1 MGGWSGR
8 RSPTDGRSRGRPHA
22 SGPGA
27 ATSAA
32 GTAPSGPGE
41 SERASGGGGTMRP
54 AENTKDILVIYE
66 QEAEEWALYLKSLFG
81 HIVNEGG
88 ILLYNLE
95 TLSFKHQELFSLPS
109 YKCKLLILSC
119 GLLNCLNRKRSYFL
133 EQVLKPPDNV
143 VILLCGVENSEIL
156 YQILTLDGGSKEIS
170 TDQEPEEYLSVVTG
184 IIQPDKPQNENPGD
198 SLSYIY
204 EAVLADDHQTSSDVN
219 LSDVREASEK
229 TDLCFKTEVLSETL
243 EANEQSILVLPGRIS
258 CENPGEIFILLKDE
272 VDDETLEI
280 EFIADN
286 QRIRTQPASWNKK
299 VKYMKALDFPAG
311 PVYVN
316 IYCGGV
322 IKTTAQIE
330 YYTALEEIEHI
341 FKKVADPI
349 AFTCQAFKFSSVEK
363 LDNVLTL
370 LLKSKIS
377 TYEFSPFQS
386 EEQHHQQANSH
397 LEEFPTL
404 LHCAARFGLKNLATF
419 LLNCPEATQ
428 ACKITNKYG
437 DDPSSIAEKHGHRE
451 LRKLLQE
458 LSINTADDFTNC
470 EEEAEDDDTYV
481 LMLGSETQPAM
492 TLKAKQNPGDQYG
505 VGSRCQREAEVD
517 EEKKDDVED
526 SREET
531 EHEGQ
536 EEEDLY
542 SFHNYADNLYASI
555 PDNLQENRRDCF
567 FCKRPPPPPPRNLPG
582 ILRQDNLSQE
592 RNFLEDRSERER
604 GDGLI
609 TARYREDQDT
619 CEGDSEEEHP
629 YTSVK
634 TDESLYDFVLA
645 EEEKKRNERRSFIIN
660 RPPAPAPRPM
670 CSPVRE
676 ENTPYIVQVF
686 QQKATRAPSDNDRI
700 YCDARKPEKE
710 GQEGS
715 AVHSFQP
722 HKDSSVGS
730 NSSLP
735 AAHRGHADTV
745 TDSTVKY
752 NIPAEQEELIHLQE
766 QVKEGAIS
774 VDEALDR
781 FKQWQNEKQR
791 LQSTQQEKVY
801 HLRDTTIGNRLEKEN
816 LNVPKESRPESIH
829 FRDFLF
835 HMPFNKA
842 SPARNPTDKEQM
854 PN

>member
-1 MGGWSGR
+1 MAAVSWPGGSG
-8 RSPTDGRSRGRPHA
+8 
-22 SGPGA
+22 GA
-27 ATSAA
+27 AARLKLCT
-32 GTAPSGPGE
+32 
-41 SERASGGGGTMRP
+41 
-54 AENTKDILVIYE
+54 ENTKDILVIYE

-95 TLSFKHQELFSLPS
+95 TSSFKHQELLSLPC

-119 GLLNCLNRKRSYFL
+119 GLLNCLDRKRSYFL

-156 YQILTLDGGSKEIS
+156 HEIISLDGGSKEIS
-170 TDQEPEEYLSVVTG
+170 TDHEPEEYLSVVTG
-184 IIQPDKPQNENPGD
+184 IIQPGEPQNENPGD
-198 SLSYIY
+198 SLSYMY
-204 EAVLADDHQTSSDVN
+204 EVVLADDHQASSDVN
-219 LSDVREASEK
+219 LSDVRGASGK
-229 TDLCFKTEVLSETL
+229 TDLSFKTEVLSEAL
-243 EANEQSILVLPGRIS
+243 DINKQSILVLPGRIS

-272 VDDETLEI
+272 IDDETLEI

-286 QRIRTQPASWNKK
+286 QQIRTQPASWNKK

-316 IYCGGV
+316 VYCGGV

-349 AFTCQAFKFSSVEK
+349 AFTCQTFKFSSVEK
-363 LDNVLTL
+363 LDNILTL

-377 TYEFSPFQS
+377 AYEFSPFQN
-386 EEQHHQQANSH
+386 EEHHQQGNSH
-397 LEEFPTL
+397 LEELPTL

-419 LLNCPEATQ
+419 LLNCPEATR

-437 DDPSSIAEKHGHRE
+437 DDPASIAEKHGHRE
-451 LRKLLQE
+451 LRKLIKE
-458 LSINTADDFTNC
+458 LSINTADDFINC
-470 EEEAEDDDTYV
+470 KEEAEDDDTYE

-492 TLKAKQNPGDQYG
+492 TLKTKQNPGDQYG
-505 VGSRCQREAEVD
+505 IGSRCQQEAEVD
-517 EEKKDDVED
+517 EEEKDYVED

-531 EHEGQ
+531 EHEDQ
-536 EEEDLY
+536 EEEDSY
-542 SFHNYADNLYASI
+542 SFHNSPDNLYASI
-555 PDNLQENRRDCF
+555 PDDLKENRRDFF
-567 FCKRPPPPPPRNLPG
+567 FCKWPPPPPPRNLPG
-582 ILRQDNLSQE
+582 ILRQDDLRNLSQE
-592 RNFLEDRSERER
+592 RNLVEDRSERER

-609 TARYREDQDT
+609 TACYREDQDT
-619 CEGDSEEEHP
+619 CEGDSEEEHL
-629 YTSVK
+629 YTLAK
-634 TDESLYDFVLA
+634 LDESVYDFVLA
-645 EEEKKRNERRSFIIN
+645 EEEEKRKERRSFIMN
-660 RPPAPAPRPM
+660 RPPAPAPRPL
-670 CSPVRE
+670 CSPIRE

-686 QQKATRAPSDNDRI
+686 QQKATQVPSDNDRT
-700 YCDARKPEKE
+700 YCDARKP
-710 GQEGS
+710 GT
-715 AVHSFQP
+715 V
-722 HKDSSVGS
+722 
-730 NSSLP
+730 
-735 AAHRGHADTV
+735 AAHRGHTDTV
-745 TDSTVKY
+745 TDSTVKH
-752 NIPAEQEELIHLQE
+752 NIPAEQKELIHLQE
-766 QVKEGAIS
+766 QVKKGAIS

-791 LQSTQQEKVY
+791 LQFAQKEKVH

-835 HMPFNKA
+835 HVPFNKA
-842 SPARNPTDKEQM
+842 SPTRNPTGKEQM

>member
-1 MGGWSGR
+1 MESKVAEEKATEGR
-8 RSPTDGRSRGRPHA
+8 RKSK
-22 SGPGA
+22 
-27 ATSAA
+27 
-32 GTAPSGPGE
+32 E
-41 SERASGGGGTMRP
+41 
-54 AENTKDILVIYE
+54 ENTKDILVIYE

-81 HIVNEGG
+81 HIVNKGG

-95 TLSFKHQELFSLPS
+95 TSSFKHQELFSLPF

-156 YQILTLDGGSKEIS
+156 YETLTLDGGSKEIS

-184 IIQPDKPQNENPGD
+184 IIQPD
-198 SLSYIY
+198 
-204 EAVLADDHQTSSDVN
+204 HQASSNVN
-219 LSDVREASEK
+219 LSDVRGASEK
-229 TDLCFKTEVLSETL
+229 TDLSFKTEILSETL
-243 EANEQSILVLPGRIS
+243 GTNEQSILVLPGRIS

-272 VDDETLEI
+272 IDDETLEI

-299 VKYMKALDFPAG
+299 VKYLTALDFPAG

-316 IYCGGV
+316 VYCGGV
-322 IKTTAQIE
+322 IRTTAQIE

-386 EEQHHQQANSH
+386 EEEHHQQTNSH
-397 LEEFPTL
+397 FEEFPTL

-419 LLNCPEATQ
+419 LLNCPEATW

-437 DDPSSIAEKHGHRE
+437 DDPASIAEKHGHRE
-451 LRKLLQE
+451 LRKLIEE
-458 LSINTADDFTNC
+458 LSINTADNFTNC

-481 LMLGSETQPAM
+481 LMLGSGTQPAV

-505 VGSRCQREAEVD
+505 IGSRWPQEAEVD
-517 EEKKDDVED
+517 EEKKDHVED
-526 SREET
+526 SREDT
-531 EHEGQ
+531 EHEDR
-536 EEEDLY
+536 EEEDSY
-542 SFHNYADNLYASI
+542 GFHNSPDNLYASI
-555 PDNLQENRRDCF
+555 PDDLKENRRDWF
-567 FCKRPPPPPPRNLPG
+567 FCKRPPSHPPRNLLG
-582 ILRQDNLSQE
+582 ILRQDNLHNLSQE
-592 RNFLEDRSERER
+592 RNFVEDRSERER
-604 GDGLI
+604 GGGLI
-609 TARYREDQDT
+609 TACYREDQDP
-619 CEGDSEEEHP
+619 CEGDGEEEHP
-629 YTSVK
+629 YTCVK
-634 TDESLYDFVLA
+634 LDESLYDFIVA
-645 EEEKKRNERRSFIIN
+645 EEEKRKECRSFIVN

-670 CSPVRE
+670 CLPVRE

-686 QQKATRAPSDNDRI
+686 QQKATRVPSDNDRT
-700 YCDARKPEKE
+700 YCDARKP
-710 GQEGS
+710 
-715 AVHSFQP
+715 AR
-722 HKDSSVGS
+722 
-730 NSSLP
+730 
-735 AAHRGHADTV
+735 RGHTDTV
-745 TDSTVKY
+745 TDSTVKH

-766 QVKEGAIS
+766 QVKKGAIS
-774 VDEALDR
+774 VDEALER

-791 LQSTQQEKVY
+791 LRSTQQEKVH
-801 HLRDTTIGNRLEKEN
+801 HLREATIGSRLEKEN

-835 HMPFNKA
+835 QMPFNKA
-842 SPARNPTDKEQM
+842 SPTRNPTDKEQIS
-854 PN
+854 N

>member
-1 MGGWSGR
+1 FFSL
-8 RSPTDGRSRGRPHA
+8 
-22 SGPGA
+22 
-27 ATSAA
+27 
-32 GTAPSGPGE
+32 
-41 SERASGGGGTMRP
+41 
-54 AENTKDILVIYE
+54 ENTKDILVIYE
-66 QEAEEWALYLKSLFG
+66 QEAEEWAQYLKSLFG

-95 TLSFKHQELFSLPS
+95 TSSFKHQELFSLPC

-156 YQILTLDGGSKEIS
+156 YEILTLDGGSKEIS

-184 IIQPDKPQNENPGD
+184 IIQ
-198 SLSYIY
+198 
-204 EAVLADDHQTSSDVN
+204 ADQQTSSDVN
-219 LSDVREASEK
+219 LADVRRASEK
-229 TDLCFKTEVLSETL
+229 TDLSFKAKVLSETL
-243 EANEQSILVLPGRIS
+243 ETNKQSILVLPGRIS

-272 VDDETLEI
+272 IDDETLEI

-286 QRIRTQPASWNKK
+286 QRIRTQPASWNKM

-316 IYCGGV
+316 VYCGGV

-363 LDNVLTL
+363 LDSVLTS

-377 TYEFSPFQS
+377 TYKFSPFQS
-386 EEQHHQQANSH
+386 EEEYHQQASDH

-419 LLNCPEATQ
+419 LLNCPEATW

-437 DDPSSIAEKHGHRE
+437 DDPASIAEKHGHRE
-451 LRKLLQE
+451 LRKLIKE
-458 LSINTADDFTNC
+458 LSINAAENFTNC
-470 EEEAEDDDTYV
+470 EEAEDDDTYM
-481 LMLGSETQPAM
+481 LMLGSETQPAV
-492 TLKAKQNPGDQYG
+492 TKQKPGDQYG
-505 VGSRCQREAEVD
+505 IASGCQQEAEVE

-531 EHEGQ
+531 EHEDQ
-536 EEEDLY
+536 EEEDSY
-542 SFHNYADNLYASI
+542 SFHNSPDNLYASI
-555 PDNLQENRRDCF
+555 PDDLEENTRDFF

-582 ILRQDNLSQE
+582 NLRQDNLHNLSQE
-592 RNFLEDRSERER
+592 RNFVEDRSERER

-609 TARYREDQDT
+609 TACYREDQDT
-619 CEGDSEEEHP
+619 CEGDGEEENP
-629 YTSVK
+629 YTFAK
-634 TDESLYDFVLA
+634 LDESVYTLILA
-645 EEEKKRNERRSFIIN
+645 EEEKRKERRSFIMN
-660 RPPAPAPRPM
+660 RPPAPAPRPI
-670 CSPVRE
+670 CLPVRE

-686 QQKATRAPSDNDRI
+686 QQKAARVPSDNDRI
-700 YCDARKPEKE
+700 YCDARKP
-710 GQEGS
+710 
-715 AVHSFQP
+715 
-722 HKDSSVGS
+722 
-730 NSSLP
+730 
-735 AAHRGHADTV
+735 AAHRGLPDTV
-745 TDSTVKY
+745 TDSTVKH
-752 NIPAEQEELIHLQE
+752 NVRAEQDELIHLQE
-766 QVKEGAIS
+766 QVKKGAIS

-791 LQSTQQEKVY
+791 LQSAQQEKVH

-816 LNVPKESRPESIH
+816 LNGK
-829 FRDFLF
+829 L
-835 HMPFNKA
+835 
-842 SPARNPTDKEQM
+842 
-854 PN
+854 